1 MNSGVSLWNFAEL
14 VPVERRLRLLAITSF
29 EEIIEGIARG
39 NVDYYVAEPRQD
51 YSRAFFRVR
60 VSEPDY
66 DAFFNSPNGYRAQY
80 CLSTENGEKQNR
92 SLIEAI
98 TPMCLEYSQRHEQ
111 RDFPDEKV
119 LASLRG
125 ADAKAWITE
134 SDIPDVGE
142 VHINYGPW
150 VAKAEA
156 LTRGPIADQAAR
168 AGASVGV
175 LAPVG
180 THIEIKG
187 AWLTPQGNEWRDPKK
202 ALRAQ
207 EIRDYGFT

>member
-1 MNSGVSLWNFAEL
+1 MNSGTSLWNFTEL
-14 VPVERRLRLLAITSF
+14 VPVERRQRLLAVTSF
-29 EEIIEGIARG
+29 EEIIQGITHG
-39 NVDYYVAEPRQD
+39 NVDYFVAEPRQN
-51 YSRAFFRVR
+51 YFRAFFKVR
-60 VSEPDY
+60 VSVPDY

-92 SLIEAI
+92 RLIEAI
-98 TPMCLEYSQRHEQ
+98 TPMCLEYSKRHEQ
-111 RDFPDEKV
+111 HDFPTEKV

-125 ADAKAWITE
+125 VDAKAWITE
-134 SDIPDVGE
+134 SDIPDVDE

-150 VAKAEA
+150 AAKAEA
-156 LTRGPIADQAAR
+156 STKGPIADQAAR
-168 AGASVGV
+168 AGASAGV

-187 AWLTPQGNEWRDPKK
+187 AWLTPQGSEWRDPKK
-202 ALRAQ
+202 AFRAQ

>member
-1 MNSGVSLWNFAEL
+1 MNSDTSLWNFTAL
-14 VPVERRLRLLAITSF
+14 VPLERRQRLLAVTSF
-29 EEIIEGIARG
+29 EEIIQGIARG
-39 NVDYYVAEPRQD
+39 TIDYFVAQSWQGN
-51 YSRAFFRVR
+51 SRAFFRVH

-80 CLSTENGEKQNR
+80 CLSTENGEEQNR
-92 SLIEAI
+92 RLIEAI
-98 TPMCLEYSQRHEQ
+98 TPMCLEYSKRNEQHE
-111 RDFPDEKV
+111 FPTEKV
-119 LASLRG
+119 LASLLG
-125 ADAKAWITE
+125 IDVKVWITE
-134 SDIPDVGE
+134 NDLPDVDE
-142 VHINYGPW
+142 VHINFGPW

-156 LTRGPIADQAAR
+156 STKGGLADQAAR
-168 AGASVGV
+168 ASASVGV

-187 AWLTPQGNEWRDPKK
+187 AWLTPQGNEWRDPNK